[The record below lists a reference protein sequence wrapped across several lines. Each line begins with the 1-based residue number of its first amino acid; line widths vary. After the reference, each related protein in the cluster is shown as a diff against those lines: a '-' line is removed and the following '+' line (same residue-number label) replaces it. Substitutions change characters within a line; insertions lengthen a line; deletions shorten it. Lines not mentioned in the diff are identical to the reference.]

1 MDRYSELPQFLRTTG
16 AFEHRATEAVEPAD
30 DYDGRSP
37 CSRWRRASAS
47 SRKIVEAI
55 RTRSAQDVTELRRN
69 RPPPR
74 GRILSGLSLLRSNA
88 QPLLC
93 LLLVSDRP
101 RIGQAWSGGAG
112 HPWSPDVGR
121 CIAGWCRPATVCSS
135 GAAPFRECLPGGA
148 RVERPHL
155 HYLREQVHRLRAG
168 ASQRAIA
175 HDLPGADDR
184 PEVRPVGGRS
194 RLPGCV
200 TATTRRWTACSVV
213 GVVVS
218 AAPSTP
224 PRQTRLAVTL
234 AVPWPA
240 SAIACAR
247 RRSPCLDYG
256 ADGPVGRGDGGFRPG
271 RSTTTTG
278 IQTRARLFPC

>member
-101 RIGQAWSGGAG
+101 RIGQALSGGAG

-135 GAAPFRECLPGGA
+135 GAAPFRECLPGGPEWSGHTCTIFANRSIAFVLA
-148 RVERPHL
+148 R
-155 HYLREQVHRLRAG
+155 A
-168 ASQRAIA
+168 
-175 HDLPGADDR
+175 
-184 PEVRPVGGRS
+184 
-194 RLPGCV
+194 
-200 TATTRRWTACSVV
+200 
-213 GVVVS
+213 
-218 AAPSTP
+218 
-224 PRQTRLAVTL
+224 
-234 AVPWPA
+234 
-240 SAIACAR
+240 
-247 RRSPCLDYG
+247 
-256 ADGPVGRGDGGFRPG
+256 
-271 RSTTTTG
+271 
-278 IQTRARLFPC
+278 